1 MQVLNLI
8 RDIKLVILKDFEI
21 IKNYTYRL
29 LRVVNKIKVLGE
41 ELTNKRVVEK
51 VLVSLSKRSTTKI
64 SSLEDLRDLNW
75 IILPK
80 LVNNLQVQ
88 E

>member
-51 VLVSLSKRSTTKI
+51 VLVSLSKRSTAKI
-64 SSLEDLRDLNW
+64 SSLEDLRDLIGSSCQNW
-75 IILPK
+75 
-80 LVNNLQVQ
+80 
-88 E
+88 